1 MITAEMRADTNSLIV
16 REIEELEQ
24 LCHRRGLHVTARAL
38 NRAKN
43 ALGWELAGNVEEAG
57 RAGRDER
64 PR

>member
-1 MITAEMRADTNSLIV
+1 MSKLKQKLANQKLI
-16 REIEELEQ
+16 EDIQALESYA
-24 LCHRRGLHVTARAL
+24 HARGLHVTAHAL

-57 RAGRDER
+57 KASFALA